1 MLLVGGYN
9 TIYRATS
16 GWMLAISSCEHEKT
30 GCFQQAVLV
39 HVPTAHWQS
48 EVRGDV
54 NQAARCLNV
63 DTGGNPESFLAHLER
78 ALLASQKLVYFVS
91 FWETEY

>member
-1 MLLVGGYN
+1 MDAGYFLMWAWEDGLLSAGS
-9 TIYRATS
+9 S
-16 GWMLAISSCEHEKT
+16 GSR
-30 GCFQQAVLV
+30 
-39 HVPTAHWQS
+39 AHWQS

-63 DTGGNPESFLAHLER
+63 DIGGNPESFLAHLER